1 MQYFQ
6 MKCMFKLGAYSGQ
19 NNLYQQRILLCELF
33 EYFRLLFVFIDL
45 YNRVPC
51 FYYEDRETT
60 KTNKKVA
67 KL

>member
-33 EYFRLLFVFIDL
+33 EYFRLLFVFIDY
-45 YNRVPC
+45 YNVQ
-51 FYYEDRETT
+51 
-60 KTNKKVA
+60 
-67 KL
+67 